1 MFVDQAKIYIK
12 AGDGGDGAVSFH
24 REKYV
29 AAGGP
34 DGGDGGKG
42 GDIVFVVDDN
52 ISNLID
58 FRYKR
63 KYVAEKG
70 QNGGAKN
77 CSGRNAPD
85 LVVKVPR
92 GTVVREIKSG
102 RILADLSTDEPAV
115 IAHGGKGGRGNAHFA
130 TSTRQIPKFAKPGF
144 RGDEYEVM
152 LELKLIADVGLVGF
166 PNVGKSTLISVVSA
180 AKPKIANY
188 HFTTLTPVLGV
199 VKIEEGKSFVMADIP
214 GLIEGASEGVGLGH
228 EFLRHVERCRLIVHV
243 IDVSGS
249 EGRDPIE
256 DFKAINHEL
265 ENFSMELAEA
275 PQIVAANKSDMAT
288 PEQVERLRNYV
299 EDQGL
304 LFYEIS
310 AATTKGT
317 KELMYGVWER
327 LSVLPP
333 VKQFEAQPVTQ
344 EELDDKL
351 ISKKDFRVTVEDGV
365 YFVEADWLLDI
376 LRTANMDDYSSL
388 QYFQNVLRTSGIIDK
403 LEEMG
408 IEEGDT
414 VSIFDFEF
422 EYLR

>member
-92 GTVVREIKSG
+92 GTVVKEIKSG

-199 VKIEEGKSFVMADIP
+199 VKIEEGKSLLWQISQVLSRVRAR
-214 GLIEGASEGVGLGH
+214 ASVL
-228 EFLRHVERCRLIVHV
+228 VT
-243 IDVSGS
+243 
-249 EGRDPIE
+249 
-256 DFKAINHEL
+256 
-265 ENFSMELAEA
+265 NFSDTLRGADLSFTLSTFQAARAE
-275 PQIVAANKSDMAT
+275 ILS
-288 PEQVERLRNYV
+288 R
-299 EDQGL
+299 
-304 LFYEIS
+304 IS
-310 AATTKGT
+310 
-317 KELMYGVWER
+317 R
-327 LSVLPP
+327 
-333 VKQFEAQPVTQ
+333 
-344 EELDDKL
+344 
-351 ISKKDFRVTVEDGV
+351 R
-365 YFVEADWLLDI
+365 
-376 LRTANMDDYSSL
+376 
-388 QYFQNVLRTSGIIDK
+388 
-403 LEEMG
+403 
-408 IEEGDT
+408 
-414 VSIFDFEF
+414 
-422 EYLR
+422 